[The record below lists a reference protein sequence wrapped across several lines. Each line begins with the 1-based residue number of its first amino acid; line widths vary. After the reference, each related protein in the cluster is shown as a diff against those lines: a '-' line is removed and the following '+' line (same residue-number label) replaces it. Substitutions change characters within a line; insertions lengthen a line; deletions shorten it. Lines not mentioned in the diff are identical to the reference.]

1 MRRNPFIRQNT
12 VNSPTPLAINHI
24 SVDCVVLGTDGES
37 LKVLLVDRKGSYG
50 GVDISDRKLPGSLI
64 WQDEDLDE
72 AAARVLRELTG
83 LSGVRMM
90 QFKAFGSKDRT
101 KSPRDVAWLERVQ
114 NVHVDRI
121 VTVAYLALVK
131 IDRTE
136 SASLALHNASWVEAS
151 APGELAFDHNA
162 IIAEALDRLRGL
174 VDSDLSILFQLLP
187 RKFTAAQLRSLWQ
200 NIYRTTVD
208 VRNFHKKIASMEYVV
223 PLDERQQGVAHRAA
237 RYYKFDR
244 RTYNKSRR

>member
-1 MRRNPFIRQNT
+1 MLT
-12 VNSPTPLAINHI
+12 DAVSNSAPLAINHI
-24 SVDCVVLGTDGES
+24 SVDCVVLGTDGEG
-37 LKVLLVDRKGSYG
+37 LKVLLVDRRGSYE
-50 GVDISDRKLPGSLI
+50 GVGFADRKLPGSLI
-64 WQDEDLDE
+64 CQDEDLDE
-72 AAARVLRELTG
+72 AASRVLKELTG
-83 LSGVRMM
+83 LSGVRMV

-114 NVHVDRI
+114 NVHVERI
-121 VTVAYLALVK
+121 VPVAALALVK

-136 SASLALHNASWVEAS
+136 SASLALHNASWVDAS
-151 APGELAFDHNA
+151 VPGELAFDHNT

-187 RKFTAAQLRSLWQ
+187 RKFTAAQLRNIWQ

-223 PLDERQQGVAHRAA
+223 ALDERQQGVAHRAA
-237 RYYKFDR
+237 RFYKFDR
-244 RTYNKSRR
+244 RIYNKSRR